1 MIFAAPHEGYLD
13 RHEAAPSLGSQID
26 FRGITAGCG
35 PRKHGPT
42 RDGPGS
48 PALYATQ
55 RVLSIPFR
63 LVIETAHTIIE
74 HLIAPEQV
82 TSPGAITLAPRR

>member
-1 MIFAAPHEGYLD
+1 MATG
-13 RHEAAPSLGSQID
+13 ID
-26 FRGITAGCG
+26 KLPDAEENQEYGGNDK

-63 LVIETAHTIIE
+63 LVIETAHTIIG